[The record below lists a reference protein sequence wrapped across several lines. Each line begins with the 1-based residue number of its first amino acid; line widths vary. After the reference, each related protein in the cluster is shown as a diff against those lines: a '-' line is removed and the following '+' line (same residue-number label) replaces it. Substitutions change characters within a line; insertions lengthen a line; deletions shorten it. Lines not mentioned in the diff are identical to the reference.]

1 MPVPSADPGAAAD
14 LAACLAL
21 LRGGSRSFH
30 AASHLLPGPLREAA
44 CGLYAFCREADD
56 AIDEGAD
63 PVAALAG
70 LRSRLGAL
78 YRGEPQPFAADRAFA
93 RVVAAHGI
101 PQALPAA
108 LLEGFA
114 WDAGRRTY
122 GDLSGVLAYS
132 ARVAGSV
139 GVMMAVLMGAREPQV
154 LARAAD
160 LGVAMQLTNIARDVG
175 EDARAGRLYLPL
187 DWLKDAGIEPREL
200 LARPAHSEAL
210 GAVVRRLLGVAA
222 ALYARAEAGIA
233 QLPARCRPGIY
244 AARLLYAAIGQE
256 LGRREFDAVSRR
268 SVVSTA
274 RKLGLLAQV
283 PAAFALPARGLDA
296 PALAEVRFLVEAV
309 AAHPRPVAPATPPK
323 VSPGAAWGE
332 RAGWVLELFAELER
346 RERQEL
352 VALSARPTR
361 APTPR

>member
-1 MPVPSADPGAAAD
+1 MPARSADAAAAAD
-14 LAACLAL
+14 LAACYAL
-21 LRGGSRSFH
+21 LRGGSRSFYV
-30 AASHLLPGPLREAA
+30 ASHLLPGPLREAA

-56 AIDEGAD
+56 AIDEGSD
-63 PVAALAG
+63 PVTALAA
-70 LRSRLGAL
+70 LRSRLAAL
-78 YRGEPQPFAADRAFA
+78 YRGEPQPFAADRALA

-114 WDAGRRTY
+114 WDSERRTY

-187 DWLKDAGIEPREL
+187 DWLREAGIEPRDL
-200 LARPAHSEAL
+200 LARPAHSEPL
-210 GAVVRRLLGVAA
+210 GSVVRRLLAVAGS
-222 ALYARAEAGIA
+222 LYARAEAGIA

-244 AARLLYAAIGQE
+244 AARLLYAAIGHE
-256 LGRREFDAVSRR
+256 LDRRDLDAVSQRC
-268 SVVSTA
+268 VVSTA
-274 RKLGLLAQV
+274 RKLGLLARV
-283 PAAFALPARGLDA
+283 PAAFALPVRELDE
-296 PALAEVRFLVEAV
+296 PVLAEVRFLVEAV
-309 AAHPRPVAPATPPK
+309 EAHPHPVSTATPARG
-323 VSPGAAWGE
+323 SPVAAWGE

-346 RERQEL
+346 RERQDML
-352 VALSARPTR
+352 ALPARQTR
-361 APTPR
+361 SPPPR

>member
-1 MPVPSADPGAAAD
+1 MPAPSADPGAAAD

-21 LRGGSRSFH
+21 LRGGSRSFY

-63 PVAALAG
+63 PAGALARF
-70 LRSRLGAL
+70 RSRLEAV
-78 YRGEPQPFAADRAFA
+78 YRGEPQPFAADRALA
-93 RVVAAHGI
+93 RVVAAYGI

-114 WDAGRRTY
+114 WDAERRTY
-122 GDLSGVLAYS
+122 RDLSGVLAYS

-175 EDARAGRLYLPL
+175 EDARAGRLYLPV
-187 DWLKDAGIEPREL
+187 DWLGDAGIEPREL

-210 GAVVRRLLGVAA
+210 GAVVRRLLGVATS
-222 ALYARAEAGIA
+222 LYTRAEAGIA
-233 QLPARCRPGIY
+233 RLPARCRPGIY
-244 AARLLYAAIGQE
+244 AARLLYASIGQE
-256 LGRREFDAVSRR
+256 LVRRDFDAVSRR
-268 SVVSTA
+268 SVVSTT
-274 RKLGLLAQV
+274 RKLGLLARV
-283 PAAFALPARGLDA
+283 PAALALPARGLGE

-309 AAHPRPVAPATPPK
+309 EMHRYPVTPAAPAKTAPLT
-323 VSPGAAWGE
+323 AWGE

-352 VALSARPTR
+352 LALSPRATR
-361 APTPR
+361 APTRR